1 MKGKGKETSCKQ
13 TQSKRLEGDAGLK
26 NVAQLQI
33 GCRFMECLGFQEEEK
48 PSGANIENVKYTLLL
63 KELEQ
68 CKSI

>member
-13 TQSKRLEGDAGLK
+13 TQSKRLEGDAGL
-26 NVAQLQI
+26 NGVQLGI